1 MSSLASV
8 TKLTNVNNCVY
19 LDSQVCILQIIA
31 VKLIMLGTYMH
42 PYDCSSCNTQLCD
55 LDLHVTG
62 FGVATV
68 LKSKFLVLMD
78 AFDGV
83 QRVHTFKCSRC
94 NVFMQSSVSLTF
106 VHGPVIFVLYFQ
118 YCLLD

>member
-1 MSSLASV
+1 
-8 TKLTNVNNCVY
+8 
-19 LDSQVCILQIIA
+19 
-31 VKLIMLGTYMH
+31 MLGTYMH
-42 PYDCSSCNTQLCD
+42 PYDCSSCIIQLCD

-78 AFDGV
+78 AFESREFILG
-83 QRVHTFKCSRC
+83 QIAYTFKCSSC

-106 VHGPVIFVLYFQ
+106 LHGPVIFALYFH
-118 YCLLD
+118 YCLMD